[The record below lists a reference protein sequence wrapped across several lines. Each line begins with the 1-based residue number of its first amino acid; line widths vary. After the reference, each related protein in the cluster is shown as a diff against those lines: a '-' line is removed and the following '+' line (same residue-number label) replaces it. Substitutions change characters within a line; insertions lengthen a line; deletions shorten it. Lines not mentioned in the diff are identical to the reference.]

1 MQLRLHWVWFEVEPR
16 TVLEDGLALSTSTR
30 ANLAISG
37 NGSRSCWPLNR
48 RIPLTRYRK
57 RSMPSLPTLG
67 NEPGPMDRAHCT
79 LLSPP
84 QLGSFEEVAA
94 TIQRDPAACSQL
106 KHSMLE
112 SFGNVDYPGLY

>member
-30 ANLAISG
+30 AILAISG

-48 RIPLTRYRK
+48 RIPLIRYRK

-67 NEPGPMDRAHCT
+67 NAPGPIDRAHCT
-79 LLSPP
+79 LLYYISASARE
-84 QLGSFEEVAA
+84 LRGS
-94 TIQRDPAACSQL
+94 RGDNPAR
-106 KHSMLE
+106 
-112 SFGNVDYPGLY
+112 PGCL